1 MNNRYLLLR
10 ERPILSGLIWSMLT
24 MAIILA
30 FDAWFDTPKQF
41 DHAGFEFVLLL
52 IGGQVWAF
60 WLRRHEDEVDTHA
73 R

>member
-10 ERPILSGLIWSMLT
+10 ERPIPAGLIWSVLT

-30 FDAWFDTPKQF
+30 FDAWIDSPKQL
-41 DHAGFEFVLLL
+41 DQAGFEFALLL